1 MPDSIV
7 TIIIYLFAA
16 FGAFSMLKLIAGS
29 IGGNA
34 DEEAANDAAPVSVSA
49 STAAPVQYDS
59 DELAAVAAAA
69 IRAFEEETCCNPL
82 VRNAFD

>member
-16 FGAFSMLKLIAGS
+16 FGAFSLLKLIAGS
-29 IGGNA
+29 IGGNS
-34 DEEAANDAAPVSVSA
+34 DEETADSAAPVSVPER
-49 STAAPVQYDS
+49 TAPVQYDS

-69 IRAFEEETCCNPL
+69 ISAFEEETCCNPL